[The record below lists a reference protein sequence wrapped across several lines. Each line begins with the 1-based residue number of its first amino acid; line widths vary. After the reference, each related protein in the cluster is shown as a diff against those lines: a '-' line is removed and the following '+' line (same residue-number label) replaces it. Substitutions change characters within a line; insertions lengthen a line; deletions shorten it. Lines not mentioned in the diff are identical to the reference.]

1 MNAYNSSRGDQR
13 GRQLLPDR
21 LFVRFR
27 GAFLLICLAGSGC
40 RFGGSSREFQSSATP
55 PNVYPTSIAAAQG
68 SAQYGAPSAFNGVQT
83 AGYSNE
89 APWGVLP
96 AAATSSPRELCK
108 VTLPRYVVEPP
119 DILLIEAVN
128 SLRVPETPLRPGET
142 LLVRVA
148 NTIPVDPLDP
158 DVSKQFKMINGP
170 YPIQTD
176 GVIDLGPEYGQVTV
190 AGLSLPQARHQIEQH
205 LKKTLVTPQVYVN
218 VAADQA
224 KQHIAGEHLVRPD
237 GTVSLGVYGS
247 VYVAGMTLEQTKA
260 TLERHL
266 ATHIYRPEINVDV
279 LAYNSKIYYVITDG
293 AGAGEQ
299 VFRFACTGNETILDA
314 LSQING
320 LPAVAS
326 KKHIWI
332 ARPAPP
338 ELGHDQVLEVDWNG
352 IVRRGQT
359 STNFQV
365 LPGDRIYV
373 RADHMVSFDTCVS
386 KIISPFE
393 RIFGWTILG
402 NGTVRTLQQGSSMGG
417 GGVF

>member
-1 MNAYNSSRGDQR
+1 M
-13 GRQLLPDR
+13 
-21 LFVRFR
+21 
-27 GAFLLICLAGSGC
+27 
-40 RFGGSSREFQSSATP
+40 
-55 PNVYPTSIAAAQG
+55 
-68 SAQYGAPSAFNGVQT
+68 
-83 AGYSNE
+83 
-89 APWGVLP
+89 
-96 AAATSSPRELCK
+96 
-108 VTLPRYVVEPP
+108 
-119 DILLIEAVN
+119 
-128 SLRVPETPLRPGET
+128 
-142 LLVRVA
+142 A

-158 DVSKQFKMINGP
+158 DVSKQFKVINGP

-176 GVIDLGPEYGQVTV
+176 GMIDLGPEYGQVIV
-190 AGLSLPQARHQIEQH
+190 AGLSLPQARIQIEQH
-205 LKKTLVTPQVYVN
+205 LKTTLVSQQVYVN

-247 VYVAGMTLEQTKA
+247 AYVAGMTLEQTKA
-260 TLERHL
+260 TLKRHL
-266 ATHIYRPEINVDV
+266 ATQIYRPEINVDV

-299 VFRFACTGNETILDA
+299 VFRFPCTGNETILDA

-338 ELGHDQVLEVDWNG
+338 ELGHDQVLQVDWDG

-359 STNFQV
+359 ATNFQV

-373 RADHMVSFDTCVS
+373 RADHMVSFDTCVA
-386 KIISPFE
+386 KFISPFE

-402 NGTVRTLQQGSSMGG
+402 NGTVRALQGSGAAGGG
-417 GGVF
+417 GGV

>member
-1 MNAYNSSRGDQR
+1 MSLVISNSKRSNSGVAWLC
-13 GRQLLPDR
+13 GVL
-21 LFVRFR
+21 VV
-27 GAFLLICLAGSGC
+27 ACLSGC
-40 RFGGSSREFQSSATP
+40 RMAGSTREFQTSDVP
-55 PNVYPTSIAAAQG
+55 PNGYSSPDGFSQG
-68 SAQYGAPSAFNGVQT
+68 SAQWGATTGMNGVQP
-83 AGYSNE
+83 AVSYSNE
-89 APWGVLP
+89 APWGVVP
-96 AAATSSPRELCK
+96 ASATSSPRELCK

-176 GVIDLGPEYGQVTV
+176 GIIDLGPEYGQVTV
-190 AGLSLPQARHQIEQH
+190 AGLSLPQARIQIEQH
-205 LKKTLVTPQVYVN
+205 LKKTLVSPQVYVN

-247 VYVAGMTLEQTKA
+247 VYVAGMTLEQSKA

-266 ATHIYRPEINVDV
+266 AAHIYRPEINVDV

-326 KKHIWI
+326 
-332 ARPAPP
+332 
-338 ELGHDQVLEVDWNG
+338 E
-352 IVRRGQT
+352 
-359 STNFQV
+359 
-365 LPGDRIYV
+365 
-373 RADHMVSFDTCVS
+373 
-386 KIISPFE
+386 
-393 RIFGWTILG
+393 
-402 NGTVRTLQQGSSMGG
+402 
-417 GGVF
+417 

>member
-1 MNAYNSSRGDQR
+1 MAPVSAYQ
-13 GRQLLPDR
+13 
-21 LFVRFR
+21 
-27 GAFLLICLAGSGC
+27 
-40 RFGGSSREFQSSATP
+40 GSSAWGVATEFDGVQQASAT
-55 PNVYPTSIAAAQG
+55 N
-68 SAQYGAPSAFNGVQT
+68 
-83 AGYSNE
+83 
-89 APWGVLP
+89 
-96 AAATSSPRELCK
+96 SPRELCK

-148 NTIPVDPLDP
+148 NTIPVDPMDQ
-158 DVSKQFKMINGP
+158 DVSKQFKIINGP

-176 GVIDLGPEYGQVTV
+176 GMIDLGPEYGQVNV
-190 AGLSLPQARHQIEQH
+190 AGYSLPQARIQIEQH
-205 LKKTLVTPQVYVN
+205 LKTTLVSPQVYVN

-260 TLERHL
+260 TLERSL
-266 ATHIYRPEINVDV
+266 ATQIYRPEINVDV
-279 LAYNSKIYYVITDG
+279 LAYNSKIYYIITDG

-299 VFRFACTGNETILDA
+299 VFRFPCTGNETILDA

-338 ELGHDQVLEVDWNG
+338 ELGHDQVLQVDWDG

-359 STNFQV
+359 ATNFQV

-373 RADHMVSFDTCVS
+373 RADHMVSFDTCVA
-386 KIISPFE
+386 KFISPFE

-402 NGTVRTLQQGSSMGG
+402 NGTVRTLQGSGSAGG

>member
-1 MNAYNSSRGDQR
+1 MN
-13 GRQLLPDR
+13 L
-21 LFVRFR
+21 VRFKSDSR
-27 GAFLLICLAGSGC
+27 RHRIAPARRRFGRNYLSLVVMCFILSGC
-40 RFGGSSREFQSSATP
+40 RLTGGHSEHHAAGISPEPQPPTPYSAPVESFATRFEGQKPATLNYSSLNPGDF
-55 PNVYPTSIAAAQG
+55 
-68 SAQYGAPSAFNGVQT
+68 QT
-83 AGYSNE
+83 ASMTGR
-89 APWGVLP
+89 
-96 AAATSSPRELCK
+96 PRELAK
-108 VTLPRYVVEPP
+108 VTHPRYVVEPP

-128 SLRVPETPLRPGET
+128 NLRVPETPLRPGET

-148 NTIPVDPLDP
+148 NTIPVDPQEP
-158 DVSKQFKMINGP
+158 DVAKQFKMINGP

-176 GVIDLGPEYGQVTV
+176 GVIDLGPEYGQVVV
-190 AGLSLPQARHQIEQH
+190 AGLSLPQARQQIERH
-205 LKKTLVTPQVYVN
+205 LQQTLVTPQVYVN
-218 VAADQA
+218 VAAENA

-237 GTVSLGVYGS
+237 GTVSLGIYGS
-247 VYVAGMTLEQTKA
+247 VYVAGMTLEHTKA

-266 ATHIYRPEINVDV
+266 AAHIYCPEINVDV

-314 LSQING
+314 VSQING
-320 LPAVAS
+320 LPSVAS

-338 ELGHDQVLEVDWNG
+338 DLGQDQVLDVDWDG

-359 STNFQV
+359 ATNYQI

-373 RADHMVSFDTCVS
+373 RADHMVTFDTFVA
-386 KIISPFE
+386 KFISPFE

-402 NGTVRTLQQGSSMGG
+402 NGTVRALQQGSFGG

>member
-1 MNAYNSSRGDQR
+1 MLDRSW
-13 GRQLLPDR
+13 RQLLPSSVI
-21 LFVRFR
+21 VRF
-27 GAFLLICLAGSGC
+27 GGMLVLTCIVGSGC
-40 RFGGSSREFQSSATP
+40 RMAGSSREYQTYEAP
-55 PNVYPTSIAAAQG
+55 PG
-68 SAQYGAPSAFNGVQT
+68 STFDNDMNNGFSGVQQ
-83 AGYSNE
+83 AS
-89 APWGVLP
+89 
-96 AAATSSPRELCK
+96 ATSSPRELCK

-158 DVSKQFKMINGP
+158 DVSKQFKVINGP

-176 GVIDLGPEYGQVTV
+176 GMIDLGPEYGQVIV
-190 AGLSLPQARHQIEQH
+190 AGLSLPQARIQIEQH
-205 LKKTLVTPQVYVN
+205 LKATLVSPQVYVN

-266 ATHIYRPEINVDV
+266 ATQIYRPEINVDV
-279 LAYNSKIYYVITDG
+279 LAYNSKIYYIITDG

-299 VFRFACTGNETILDA
+299 VFRFPCTGNETILDA

-338 ELGHDQVLEVDWNG
+338 ELGHDQVLQVDWDG

-359 STNFQV
+359 ATNFQV

-373 RADHMVSFDTCVS
+373 RADHMVSFDTCVA
-386 KIISPFE
+386 KFISPFE

-402 NGTVRTLQQGSSMGG
+402 NGTVRALQGSGAAGG

>member
-1 MNAYNSSRGDQR
+1 MHDRSHRQMLPNGHLAQIAGMLVLSLLGVGCRMVGEPRDSHVLEPQMGTTTGVDATQR
-13 GRQLLPDR
+13 GETVYVNQPYWEAQQ
-21 LFVRFR
+21 VSQ
-27 GAFLLICLAGSGC
+27 SG
-40 RFGGSSREFQSSATP
+40 
-55 PNVYPTSIAAAQG
+55 
-68 SAQYGAPSAFNGVQT
+68 
-83 AGYSNE
+83 
-89 APWGVLP
+89 
-96 AAATSSPRELCK
+96 SPRELCK
-108 VTLPRYVVEPP
+108 VTHPRYVVEPP

-148 NTIPVDPLDP
+148 NTIPVDPQEP
-158 DVSKQFKMINGP
+158 DVAKQFKIINGP

-176 GVIDLGPEYGQVTV
+176 GVIDLGPEYGQVLV
-190 AGLSLPQARHQIEQH
+190 AGLSLPQARQQIEQQ
-205 LKKTLVTPQVYVN
+205 LRQTLVAPQVYVN
-218 VAADQA
+218 VAAENA

-247 VYVAGMTLEQTKA
+247 VYVAGMTLDQTKA

-266 ATHIYRPEINVDV
+266 ATQIYRPEINVDV
-279 LAYNSKIYYVITDG
+279 LAYNSKTYYVITDG

-299 VFRFACTGNETILDA
+299 VFRFACTGNETVLDA

-320 LPAVAS
+320 LPTVSS

-338 ELGHDQVLEVDWNG
+338 EVGQDQVLDVDWDG

-359 STNFQV
+359 ATNYQI
-365 LPGDRIYV
+365 LPGDRLYV
-373 RADHMVSFDTCVS
+373 RADHLVTFDTCVA
-386 KIISPFE
+386 KLVSPFE

-402 NGTVRTLQQGSSMGG
+402 NGTVRALQRGTLGTG
-417 GGVF
+417 F

>member
-1 MNAYNSSRGDQR
+1 MLDRSW
-13 GRQLLPDR
+13 RQLLPSSVIVR
-21 LFVRFR
+21 L
-27 GAFLLICLAGSGC
+27 GAMLVLTCIVGSGC
-40 RFGGSSREFQSSATP
+40 RMAGSSREYQTYEAP
-55 PNVYPTSIAAAQG
+55 PG
-68 SAQYGAPSAFNGVQT
+68 STFDNDMNNGFSGVQQ
-83 AGYSNE
+83 AS
-89 APWGVLP
+89 
-96 AAATSSPRELCK
+96 ATSSPRELCK

-158 DVSKQFKMINGP
+158 DVSKQFKVINGP

-176 GVIDLGPEYGQVTV
+176 GMIDLGPEYGQVIV
-190 AGLSLPQARHQIEQH
+190 AGLSLSQARIQIEQH
-205 LKKTLVTPQVYVN
+205 LKTTLVSPQVYVN

-266 ATHIYRPEINVDV
+266 ATQIYRPEINVDV

-299 VFRFACTGNETILDA
+299 VFRFPCTGNETILDA

-338 ELGHDQVLEVDWNG
+338 ELGHDQVLQVDWDG

-359 STNFQV
+359 ATNFQV

-373 RADHMVSFDTCVS
+373 RADHMVSFDTCVA
-386 KIISPFE
+386 KFISPFE

-402 NGTVRTLQQGSSMGG
+402 NGTVRALQGSGAAGG